1 MSNDRSQRQPTA
13 PGFWRQ
19 VFTGVGVALVGSVL
33 VGTLECFAASLLCL
47 PKYSDGGWPLGL
59 TLAAIGKVTVTHA
72 MVWIPLFGILGAACR
87 LPLLSRWA
95 HQPLAFHTA
104 LFVGVVGLIVVP
116 ADLSIAGKSRLLILV
131 PACIGVVIA
140 SAVAYWM
147 LRTAERRLEGLVQK
161 AFLGMT
167 GLSVCILLVSG
178 LQFWRSPLA
187 NPAQFQV
194 AQSTETH
201 APGEV
206 PNVVVI
212 VMDTVRSDHMSLH
225 GYSKPTTP
233 FLDSLAKEAIIFD
246 GAIADGTWTVPSHA
260 SLFTGR
266 SAREHGLL
274 KVGVGKL
281 DKSIPTLAGILRKH
295 GYSTAS
301 FSNNPW
307 ISPMTELDRGF
318 DESRVVYHLKYQSR
332 FSLEYILQEMG
343 VTPPLPWLDK
353 DFGASL
359 TNYLISRW
367 LDRHRAETKPFFV
380 FVNYLEAH
388 LPYEV
393 PKTYRELFMDPS
405 QVSRSYDLRSS
416 IYGSIVEVLN
426 KQFNL
431 EDGSFLP
438 QSDRDV
444 LKLQYDAT
452 IRYLDE
458 RVGDLIG
465 MLEQRALL
473 DNTLVIITSDHGE
486 YLGTHQMW
494 GHRFMVYNDLVRVPL
509 MIRNPR
515 EPESVRVST
524 PVQLSDIY
532 RTVLKFALDKDEPES
547 QQGTEDLF
555 QLAASKP
562 RTRVV
567 VSEYGPPSDKDIAEI
582 QASENPHV
590 QHYAQGYVAAQD
602 NQFKLIQS
610 DAQARELFDLEKD
623 PEEANNLAATD
634 EKTVQQL
641 ATYLDLWQAN
651 HPRYASEDK
660 PTAPAEIDPETMDA
674 LRGLG
679 YID

>member
-1 MSNDRSQRQPTA
+1 MSKDRSEHRPTA
-13 PGFWRQ
+13 PRFSQQ

-33 VGTLECFAASLLCL
+33 VGILECLAASMLCL

-59 TLAAIGKVTVTHA
+59 TLAAIGKVTVTHT
-72 MVWIPLFGILGAACR
+72 MVWVPLFGILGATCC
-87 LPLLSRWA
+87 LPMMRRWA
-95 HQPLAFHTA
+95 HQPLAFHA
-104 LFVGVVGLIVVP
+104 AVFVGLVGLIVVP
-116 ADLSIAGKSRLLILV
+116 ADLSIASKSRLLILL
-131 PACIGVVIA
+131 PACIGVIIMSVVI
-140 SAVAYWM
+140 YWI
-147 LRTAERRLEGLVQK
+147 LRTAAQRLEGLVRRT
-161 AFLGMT
+161 FLGMT
-167 GLSVCILLVSG
+167 GLSIGILFVSG

-187 NPAQFQV
+187 NPAEFQV
-194 AQSTETH
+194 PKSTEPHATH
-201 APGEV
+201 DV

-212 VMDTVRSDHMSLH
+212 VIDTVRSDHMSLY
-225 GYSKPTTP
+225 GYAKPTTP
-233 FLDSLAKEAIIFD
+233 FLDSLAKEAIVFD
-246 GAIADGTWTVPSHA
+246 ETIADGTWTVPSHA

-274 KVGVGKL
+274 KVNVGKL
-281 DKSIPTLAGILRKH
+281 DESIPTLASVLREN
-295 GYSTAS
+295 GYATAS

-307 ISPMTELDRGF
+307 ISPLTKLNRGF

-359 TNYLISRW
+359 TNHLISEW
-367 LDRHRAETKPFFV
+367 LDRQRAEAKPFFA

-393 PKTYRELFMDPS
+393 PKRYRELFMNPT
-405 QVSRSYDLRSS
+405 QVDRSYDLRSNS
-416 IYGSIVEVLN
+416 YGSIVEVLN
-426 KQFNL
+426 KRFNL
-431 EDGSFLP
+431 EDDSFLP
-438 QSDRDV
+438 QSDREV
-444 LKLQYDAT
+444 LKLQYDSA

-458 RVGDLIG
+458 RVGDLVG

-486 YLGTHQMW
+486 YLGTHRMW
-494 GHRFMVYNDLVRVPL
+494 GHRFMVYNDLVDVPM

-515 EPESVRVST
+515 EKESERVST
-524 PVQLSDIY
+524 PVQLSDLY
-532 RTVLKFALDKDEPES
+532 RTILKFALDKDEPES
-547 QQGTEDLF
+547 SHGTEDLF

-582 QASENPHV
+582 QASKNPRV

-602 NQFKLIQS
+602 GRFKLILS
-610 DAQARELFDLEKD
+610 DAQTQELFDLEKD
-623 PEEANNLAATD
+623 PGETNNLAATD
-634 EKTVQQL
+634 KKTAQQL
-641 ATYLDLWQAN
+641 AAYLELWQAN
-651 HPRYASEDK
+651 HPRLVSEDK
-660 PTAPAEIDPETMDA
+660 PTAPAEIDPETMNA